1 MQLIILAS
9 GRGKRLG
16 KIKNYSSKLFLKLNE
31 NITIFDYFKNFFSK
45 FKDVIIILGYKF
57 YINKRKILNKQN
69 KTIIVRNKNYYKTN
83 MVESLFLA
91 KKKINSNVIIIYS
104 DVIFSLNIIDK
115 LLKTQGS
122 LLPLNKDWLKV
133 WKKRMNKRKILED
146 AENVEV
152 KKNLIYSIGG
162 KIGKKIPKG
171 QFMGILK
178 LSNGDFQK
186 LHKYYNKIKNKNIQL
201 TQFLNLAIKDKILK
215 IKYRYFSNLWMEIDN
230 KKDYLLAKKI
240 FYKINNDI

>member
-57 YINKRKILNKQN
+57 YINKSKILNKQN

-91 KKKINSNVIIIYS
+91 KKKINSNVIIIY
-104 DVIFSLNIIDK
+104 
-115 LLKTQGS
+115 
-122 LLPLNKDWLKV
+122 
-133 WKKRMNKRKILED
+133 
-146 AENVEV
+146 
-152 KKNLIYSIGG
+152 
-162 KIGKKIPKG
+162 
-171 QFMGILK
+171 
-178 LSNGDFQK
+178 
-186 LHKYYNKIKNKNIQL
+186 
-201 TQFLNLAIKDKILK
+201 
-215 IKYRYFSNLWMEIDN
+215 
-230 KKDYLLAKKI
+230 
-240 FYKINNDI
+240 